1 MGVRARVSWCSAR
14 DSRKRSTQIVF
25 RPRIHLARG
34 RLSRGTPNARD
45 FAGTSQQEFTLSF
58 SKTAFYAKNVPNGER
73 AVRLLLS
80 IGAIAAALIFLSPPW
95 SLVLAASALGFSL
108 TGIIGYCPACALV
121 GRRLEK
127 R

>member
-1 MGVRARVSWCSAR
+1 
-14 DSRKRSTQIVF
+14 
-25 RPRIHLARG
+25 
-34 RLSRGTPNARD
+34 
-45 FAGTSQQEFTLSF
+45 LSF

-80 IGAIAAALIFLSPPW
+80 IGAIAAALTFFSPPW

-108 TGIIGYCPACALV
+108 TGIVGYCPACALV